1 MINKYS
7 GRNRKS
13 SVAMAY
19 LSYDQG
25 GYNLSELEMVYK
37 LSKIKIAH
45 HIATS
50 TDQRIKLV
58 REFQD
63 WKEHHGFTSA
73 NKVAQRYTYD
83 LGVELEFNNQ

>member
-1 MINKYS
+1 MHMDIEKLKQLDHKTREVINKNS

-13 SVAMAY
+13 SVAMTY

-50 TDQRIKLV
+50 TDQIIKLV

-63 WKEHHGFTSA
+63 WKEHQQT
-73 NKVAQRYTYD
+73 R
-83 LGVELEFNNQ
+83 

>member
-1 MINKYS
+1 MKQLDRKTREVINKYS

-13 SVAMAY
+13 SVAMTY

-37 LSKIKIAH
+37 LLKIKIAH

-50 TDQRIKLV
+50 TDQRINLV
-58 REFQD
+58 MLENS
-63 WKEHHGFTSA
+63 KTGKNIA
-73 NKVAQRYTYD
+73 D
-83 LGVELEFNNQ
+83 LHQQTR